1 MLAGDYVKCSLPFLV
16 CVEFCKAAF
25 CCYEDL
31 TEGGGKLY
39 LIQFYLG
46 GKKSVMYFMLNKK
59 KANLTRF
66 LFITQGLPS
75 VLYLIRAAL
84 VV

>member
-1 MLAGDYVKCSLPFLV
+1 MLAVDYVKCSLPFLV

-59 KANLTRF
+59 KQTSQDF
-66 LFITQGLPS
+66 
-75 VLYLIRAAL
+75 YLLHKDCHLSSI
-84 VV
+84 